1 MAHIFSVYRVLTV
14 VRDFEALGGASLG
27 LVAWELDVE
36 EATVATAWNQAQAG
50 GLLEPAGI
58 DPVHGEEMSRL
69 TALGWTELGVS
80 PDGDR
85 RRRDAVA
92 RLGSLDRLGNPALAS
107 LTRIASHLTG
117 GAATVVHIF
126 DERYQRRIAAVN
138 VPLGEHP
145 AHDSMFRLVVDD
157 AESAESIICADA
169 SNDPRFAYTSIDHGA
184 DPIRFY
190 ASIPL
195 RTYEGTIVGML
206 CAFDTVARELT
217 EEQISLFEDLAVQVV
232 SNIEFTRLAVDL
244 GHLASHDPL
253 TGVVNRLLL
262 PDRLRHALARQ
273 RRRGGNVLVAV
284 VDLDG
289 FKRINDVYGHAAGDE
304 VLTVLA
310 HRLRKAMRDE
320 DTVARLG
327 GDEFVVITE
336 VPREGEEAQRIVARI
351 RNILT
356 EPIPFNG
363 LQLRLSAS
371 VGAAIAEA
379 GDDET
384 TALARA
390 DRDLYGQK
398 QGASAP

>member
-1 MAHIFSVYRVLTV
+1 
-14 VRDFEALGGASLG
+14 
-27 LVAWELDVE
+27 
-36 EATVATAWNQAQAG
+36 
-50 GLLEPAGI
+50 
-58 DPVHGEEMSRL
+58 
-69 TALGWTELGVS
+69 
-80 PDGDR
+80 
-85 RRRDAVA
+85 
-92 RLGSLDRLGNPALAS
+92 
-107 LTRIASHLTG
+107 
-117 GAATVVHIF
+117 VVHIF
-126 DERYQRRIAAVN
+126 DERYQRRIAAAN
-138 VPLGEHP
+138 VPIGEHP
-145 AHDSMFRLVVDD
+145 AHDSMSRLVIDD
-157 AESAESIICADA
+157 AEPIVCADA
-169 SNDPRFAYTSIDHGA
+169 SIDPRFAYTSFGDGA

-206 CAFDTVARELT
+206 CAFDTVTRELT
-217 EEQISLFEDLAVQVV
+217 QEQISLFEDLAVQVV

-273 RRRGGNVLVAV
+273 RRRGGDVLVAV

-289 FKRINDVYGHAAGDE
+289 FKRINDVYGHAAGDQ

-310 HRLRKAMRDE
+310 QRLSQAMRDE

-336 VPREGEEAQRIVARI
+336 VPRDGEDARRIVARI

-356 EPIPFNG
+356 EPIPFDG

-371 VGAAIAEA
+371 VGAAIAEP
-379 GDDET
+379 GDDAT

-398 QGASAP
+398 QSASAA